1 MKCLDTDLLIAILR
15 GKKEACPV
23 ATELDQEAKE
33 ATTAINA
40 FELFFGAYKSERKI
54 ENTKEAQ
61 KLLERLEVIPM
72 DTSAAQRAGEI
83 SANLFAKGEPIDFRD
98 AMIAAIALE
107 KDLTLLTRNKAHFS
121 RIKGLKVQT
130 W

>member
-1 MKCLDTDLLIAILR
+1 MKCIDTDLLIAILR
-15 GKKEACPV
+15 GKKEAYKTV
-23 ATELDQEAKE
+23 LELDEEAKE

-40 FELFFGAYKSERKI
+40 FELFFGANRSQRRL
-54 ENTKEAQ
+54 ENVKEAQ
-61 KLLERLEVIPM
+61 KILDRLEVVPL
-72 DTSAAQRAGEI
+72 DTSSAKRAGEI
-83 SANLFAKGEPIDFRD
+83 SANLVAKGEPIDFRD
-98 AMIAAIALE
+98 AMIAGIALE